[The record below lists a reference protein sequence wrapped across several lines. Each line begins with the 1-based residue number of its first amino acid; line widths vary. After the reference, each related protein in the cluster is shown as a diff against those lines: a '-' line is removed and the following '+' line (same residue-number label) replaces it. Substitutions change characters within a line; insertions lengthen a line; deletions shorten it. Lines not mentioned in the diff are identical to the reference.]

1 MATLRELTLCLSS
14 PKGMEIAYGC
24 RDNRACWRST
34 STVQIDPGSAF
45 FCRKEGRVLMDQII
59 QQSLAGKRFGVMGF
73 EPPERDSIIAALGT
87 VRGIGH
93 VIGGAPSI
101 PGLNSLAPFDA
112 CFINASATGVGEQP
126 APIEMIARSRKAA
139 VIIGSCDDLV
149 ARFPAVADLNR
160 DFIVRPYQ
168 PEELLLRAYRV
179 LRFTETMEGA
189 TQSPVR
195 NGTRCALVADDDA
208 TTVVMISTILKHF
221 KFECEIARN
230 GEEALEIARKRKP
243 DLVLLDV
250 SMPHMNGFEALTA
263 LRGDSATRNTPV
275 ILVSAHHDEAE
286 VVKGFSL
293 GANDYVTKPFN
304 SGELMARI
312 NRIFREVEVC

>member
-1 MATLRELTLCLSS
+1 
-14 PKGMEIAYGC
+14 
-24 RDNRACWRST
+24 
-34 STVQIDPGSAF
+34 
-45 FCRKEGRVLMDQII
+45 MDEII
-59 QQSLAGKRFGVMGF
+59 QKSLAGKRFAVMGF
-73 EPPERDSIIAALGT
+73 EQLERESIIAALGT

-93 VIGGAPSI
+93 VVGGAPSI
-101 PGLNSLAPFDA
+101 PGLNSLSPFDA

-126 APIEMIARSRKAA
+126 APIDMIARSRKPA
-139 VIIGSCDDLV
+139 VIIGSCEDLI
-149 ARFPAVADLNR
+149 ARFAAVVDLNR
-160 DFIVRPYQ
+160 DFVIRPCK
-168 PEELLLRAYRV
+168 PDELLLRAYRV
-179 LRFTETMEGA
+179 LRFAETMEAA

-195 NGTRCALVADDDA
+195 NGARCVVVADDDA

-221 KFECEIARN
+221 NFECEIARN
-230 GEEALEIARKRKP
+230 GEEALEIARKKKP

-250 SMPHMNGFEALTA
+250 SMPQMDGFQALTA

-312 NRIFREVEVC
+312 NRIFREQEGF